1 MAPKRRKTD
10 QTANK
15 VETLRD
21 NAQLAELGEALR
33 AKYGA
38 VKAEPIPERLQ
49 KLIDAMRAAEQS
61 EESDD

>member
-10 QTANK
+10 QTAHK

-33 AKYGA
+33 AKFDA

-49 KLIDAMRAAEQS
+49 KLIDAMRAAEQT
-61 EESDD
+61 EQSDD